1 VIKRNK
7 DAGTGPAGKRAKVSG
22 WKEAAL
28 KAPAAPRGMSAALLK
43 AAPAA
48 PKSTDAAS
56 SKAALSK
63 AAPSHSKSMPW
74 DGAAPKTGAPPKAG
88 APTKA
93 ATQKKC
99 SDAVCAEG

>member
-63 AAPSHSKSMPW
+63 AAPSHLKSMPW
-74 DGAAPKTGAPPKAG
+74 DGAAPPKAG